1 MTTPELVI
9 FYEPHSQQYG
19 IAVAHGADRITIR
32 HELNH
37 QDAVQIANGIRAWTG
52 LRIMDRTTQ

>member
-9 FYEPHSQQYG
+9 FYEPHAQQYA

-32 HELNH
+32 HELHH

>member
-9 FYEPHSQQYG
+9 YYEPHSQQYA
-19 IAVAHGADRITIR
+19 IAVALGSDRITIR
-32 HELNH
+32 QEAHH

>member
-1 MTTPELVI
+1 MSSPELVI
-9 FYEPHSQQYG
+9 YYEPHAQQYA

-32 HELNH
+32 HELHH

>member
-1 MTTPELVI
+1 VSSPELVI
-9 FYEPHSQQYG
+9 YYEPHAQQYA

-32 HELNH
+32 HELHH